1 MIKLTKQ
8 SIANFFST
16 LALSIALCIFISV
29 FIATPNQVEGV
40 SMLPNFESGDI
51 IITSKLNKWFASTE
65 VGKFL
70 NLDYKRGDVIVFQKP
85 LKEDLIKRIIGLPG
99 EKISIKSGKV
109 YVNDMELKESYL
121 PYNVI
126 TKGGS
131 FLSDNGEPKL
141 IPLDAYIVLGD
152 NREQSHDSRYLD
164 IGFVKKEWIKGK
176 VIFRYWPLQK
186 IGTIYTGNYN

>member
-1 MIKLTKQ
+1 MIKFTKQ

-16 LALSIALCIFISV
+16 LALSIGLCIFIYT
-29 FIATPNQVEGV
+29 FIATRSQVEGI

-51 IITSKLNKWFASTE
+51 IITSKLHKWFANTE

-121 PYNVI
+121 PSNVI

-141 IPLDAYIVLGD
+141 IPSDAYIVLGD
-152 NREQSHDSRYLD
+152 NREQSYDSRYLD
-164 IGFVKKEWIKGK
+164 IGFVKKEWVKGK